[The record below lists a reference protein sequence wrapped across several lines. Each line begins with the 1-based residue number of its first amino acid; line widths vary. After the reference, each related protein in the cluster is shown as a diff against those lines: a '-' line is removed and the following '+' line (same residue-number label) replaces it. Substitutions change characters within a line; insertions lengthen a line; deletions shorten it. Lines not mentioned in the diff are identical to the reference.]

1 MPVYTR
7 TRHLRRALCPFFSA
21 CPTMATTL
29 ALVQVLAGSSGSHMG
44 SGLENSRN
52 VSQLLTALQS
62 LPVTSLSCD
71 CLQSSVKRSLV
82 GGQSEDSRAPAVVLR
97 SNPVCVAHR
106 WKPVVT
112 AISNQPLQSPLD
124 WERHQ
129 QCSALWDFSMSGIA
143 LGSSQLSALLTLTW
157 SWERTSG
164 GERSPKMPK
173 ALGSILSASE

>member
-1 MPVYTR
+1 MPVCTR
-7 TRHLRRALCPFFSA
+7 TRHLRRALCPFSSA

-82 GGQSEDSRAPAVVLR
+82 GGQSEDSGAPAVVLR
-97 SNPVCVAHR
+97 SNPVWGGA
-106 WKPVVT
+106 T
-112 AISNQPLQSPLD
+112 
-124 WERHQ
+124 
-129 QCSALWDFSMSGIA
+129 G
-143 LGSSQLSALLTLTW
+143 GSQWSQLSVTNPFSLPLTGKDTNSAMHCGTSVCQELF
-157 SWERTSG
+157 WEVYSFW
-164 GERSPKMPK
+164 
-173 ALGSILSASE
+173 LF

>member
-1 MPVYTR
+1 MVSAWARHRRVVVPVYTR

-82 GGQSEDSRAPAVVLR
+82 GGQSEDSGAPAVVLR
-97 SNPVCVAHR
+97 SNPVCGE
-106 WKPVVT
+106 PT
-112 AISNQPLQSPLD
+112 
-124 WERHQ
+124 
-129 QCSALWDFSMSGIA
+129 G
-143 LGSSQLSALLTLTW
+143 GSQWSQLSVTNPFSLPLTGKDTNSAVHCGTPVCRELF
-157 SWERTSG
+157 WEVHSFQ
-164 GERSPKMPK
+164 
-173 ALGSILSASE
+173 LF

>member
-1 MPVYTR
+1 MPVCTR
-7 TRHLRRALCPFFSA
+7 TRHLRRALCPFSST

-82 GGQSEDSRAPAVVLR
+82 GGQSEDSGALAVVLR
-97 SNPVCVAHR
+97 SNPVCGG
-106 WKPVVT
+106 PT
-112 AISNQPLQSPLD
+112 GGNQ
-124 WERHQ
+124 W
-129 QCSALWDFSMSGIA
+129 
-143 LGSSQLSALLTLTW
+143 SQLSVTNPFSLPLTRKDTNSAMHCGTSVCQELF
-157 SWERTSG
+157 WEVYSFW
-164 GERSPKMPK
+164 
-173 ALGSILSASE
+173 LF